1 MHGPSLLGGD
11 FVFLVP
17 LQPQLSDEISYDFVP
32 MHHSIAQ
39 KTPRSAMGHFKFQE
53 ETLKYLCHTIQITT
67 IKLSELTIQ

>member
-1 MHGPSLLGGD
+1 M
-11 FVFLVP
+11 
-17 LQPQLSDEISYDFVP
+17 SYPGRKRYEGKKNATVSQYPNCTP